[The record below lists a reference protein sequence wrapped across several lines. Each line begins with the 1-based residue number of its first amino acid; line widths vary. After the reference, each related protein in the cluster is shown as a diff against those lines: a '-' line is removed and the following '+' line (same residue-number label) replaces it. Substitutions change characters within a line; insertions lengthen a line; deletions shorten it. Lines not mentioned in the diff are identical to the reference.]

1 MSPETE
7 HGFGTGLRAQL
18 KLKQGESAT
27 DVVVD
32 AAPLEDAVT
41 EPPPTEHDRGFDDQV
56 PVIVQATVPELAEIR
71 AELEAALRR
80 EQQLQEALQHQ
91 VEAHERELAAGRDF
105 ALLQAETEQ
114 SAARVSAR
122 EAELEQRERRL
133 TEQLEQVASE
143 RRGLNLHR
151 TELVAEEARLAELG
165 VHVDV
170 KTADLE
176 SADHERAEHAA
187 ELARQLATVAER
199 ERELKR
205 ERVELDQRRAET
217 IAKEDALRTRDEAAG
232 ARERDLRASEIE
244 IERVQ
249 ARLQERAEA
258 VAARETSTESRLS
271 KLEAEL
277 ADREASLAAWE
288 ERVRSQAD
296 RAERERAGHGRA
308 SQEAFALMAEL
319 ERREDSLKLRE
330 AELAQAVSLR
340 DTDTRNAAEREELVA
355 RGEEHLVTL
364 RDELDRRAEKFEQLE
379 LELARR
385 GTELQQ
391 QSDELRLREARLG
404 AELEL
409 RAEKLDRL
417 VDELA
422 ERDRRLSDRERD
434 LATYVGELQRTVA

>member
-1 MSPETE
+1 MKLLITGGA
-7 HGFGTGLRAQL
+7 GFIGSAVVRLCL
-18 KLKQGESAT
+18 K
-27 DVVVD
+27 
-32 AAPLEDAVT
+32 
-41 EPPPTEHDRGFDDQV
+41 
-56 PVIVQATVPELAEIR
+56 
-71 AELEAALRR
+71 
-80 EQQLQEALQHQ
+80 
-91 VEAHERELAAGRDF
+91 
-105 ALLQAETEQ
+105 
-114 SAARVSAR
+114 
-122 EAELEQRERRL
+122 
-133 TEQLEQVASE
+133 
-143 RRGLNLHR
+143 
-151 TELVAEEARLAELG
+151 
-165 VHVDV
+165 
-170 KTADLE
+170 
-176 SADHERAEHAA
+176 
-187 ELARQLATVAER
+187 RQLATVAER

-364 RDELDRRAEKFEQLE
+364 RDELDSTTAGDRVLIACHNEAECK
-379 LELARR
+379 
-385 GTELQQ
+385 
-391 QSDELRLREARLG
+391 
-404 AELEL
+404 
-409 RAEKLDRL
+409 
-417 VDELA
+417 
-422 ERDRRLSDRERD
+422 RLSEV
-434 LATYVGELQRTVA
+434 LAPEDAQKMYDETAPDGKRRYTVAQIAAEFGVTRPTIYRHLQCLPSA